1 MKLSKSKFS
10 KRLIIV
16 LIILMIFNVVAPKKV
31 KAWDLGGILI
41 KPFSAIVLSNLVTID
56 VTIGSLLNGLSIQ
69 TNLVGSI
76 IELFTG
82 DKEDA
87 LKSASYG
94 LSKLF
99 IGPDSIFSGK
109 VLLFNAN
116 IFKATDSSRLAH
128 PDQVIKDI
136 TDIKNG
142 ITSVDKDLGNKISDQ
157 VSPGYNM
164 ISTITI
170 GIASVY
176 LTLRNICGFI
186 MLAGLIFTGIRILI
200 TSNTPTKMAT
210 WRALLQDW
218 FIGMILLIFSH
229 VIMVGIFYV
238 SDLLTEALS
247 DSLNEFGGLNFNLIV
262 KCLKSFDSAEQI
274 ICLIMLGY
282 MIWLTI
288 VFAVAYFKRLMWICV
303 LTVIAPIV
311 SVMYAF
317 GPQTKPI
324 YSKWLREYITTVL
337 IQPFHVIIYYTLTA
351 IPLKMAGSSGWSLT
365 GTNLLEIVYALAAM
379 SFIRP
384 AEKYIRNLFGMNQGI
399 VELASY
405 DSGKKT
411 VVDIGKT
418 AATIAVTAATAGVGG
433 AAMGAIKGGKAMHA
447 VASVGKNV
455 LGNSTLGT
463 IGKGAISGAE
473 TVLDAGGKAGGK
485 IASKVGK
492 MTGLIDADVAK
503 PISMPKGG
511 GEPPINLD
519 DQIKQLEEEYAQTK
533 KREKEYSDSGY
544 YDKAGVEHGNAVSL
558 LDKIQD
564 MKMQKSIQED
574 NKDEKNREE
583 TYTDN
588 MNKTEEKQENPY
600 IIDKAGTTE
609 EKEPVKI
616 DLDNLPKEE
625 KNTEEKTNKN
635 TNENTKETSG
645 LDSINAENILING
658 NNIRFQADNNLDA
671 YKPNEEEKKIDT
683 AENTPQL
690 DETSNKKETEKKEEK
705 DEPKD
710 KNGTNARVS
719 KEGKDIDTNKKEKI
733 IPRNLRRTLAF
744 TQLATGR
751 KGIMDTLNDV
761 NPNSKLGKF
770 TGRFTKSELG
780 QSLGKFE
787 DLGGIKQLH
796 EGFNKIRDGFY
807 ATPPS
812 DDWKATNEQLGE
824 RQKEREEQIKFDI
837 SNNDEYLNYLMYDD
851 NGPKLYDK
859 YKQQYPDKSDA
870 YVKAMAKEK
879 AESKVKSLSDTYVP
893 LGIRDIPTMY
903 KCEEDRKTYGLTAQ
917 EAVVQQKEYESFN
930 LDSDNISYI
939 NGTYNTN
946 YSSVTE
952 AFGKD
957 PDDKTGKQD
966 LANTYYKNGY
976 KDVGSMALVN
986 ELSTLLNVSTKYG
999 MQLDKALR
1007 KQGGEIEYDK
1017 TKLTPAQNERL
1028 TEILGRY
1035 KSIQNNT
1042 TIKEEK
1048 TIKTR
1053 DDKKLPKTK
1062 PTDI

>member
-1 MKLSKSKFS
+1 MNKYESIIIINPSVDEEGIKSLIKKFTDIINNEGKVES
-10 KRLIIV
+10 VEELGKKRLAYEI
-16 LIILMIFNVVAPKKV
+16 KK
-31 KAWDLGGILI
+31 
-41 KPFSAIVLSNLVTID
+41 N
-56 VTIGSLLNGLSIQ
+56 
-69 TNLVGSI
+69 
-76 IELFTG
+76 
-82 DKEDA
+82 KE
-87 LKSASYG
+87 G
-94 LSKLF
+94 
-99 IGPDSIFSGK
+99 
-109 VLLFNAN
+109 
-116 IFKATDSSRLAH
+116 
-128 PDQVIKDI
+128 
-136 TDIKNG
+136 
-142 ITSVDKDLGNKISDQ
+142 
-157 VSPGYNM
+157 
-164 ISTITI
+164 
-170 GIASVY
+170 
-176 LTLRNICGFI
+176 
-186 MLAGLIFTGIRILI
+186 
-200 TSNTPTKMAT
+200 
-210 WRALLQDW
+210 
-218 FIGMILLIFSH
+218 
-229 VIMVGIFYV
+229 
-238 SDLLTEALS
+238 
-247 DSLNEFGGLNFNLIV
+247 
-262 KCLKSFDSAEQI
+262 
-274 ICLIMLGY
+274 
-282 MIWLTI
+282 
-288 VFAVAYFKRLMWICV
+288 
-303 LTVIAPIV
+303 
-311 SVMYAF
+311 
-317 GPQTKPI
+317 
-324 YSKWLREYITTVL
+324 
-337 IQPFHVIIYYTLTA
+337 YYTLF
-351 IPLKMAGSSGWSLT
+351 
-365 GTNLLEIVYALAAM
+365 NFE
-379 SFIRP
+379 
-384 AEKYIRNLFGMNQGI
+384 
-399 VELASY
+399 
-405 DSGKKT
+405 
-411 VVDIGKT
+411 
-418 AATIAVTAATAGVGG
+418 
-433 AAMGAIKGGKAMHA
+433 
-447 VASVGKNV
+447 
-455 LGNSTLGT
+455 
-463 IGKGAISGAE
+463 
-473 TVLDAGGKAGGK
+473 
-485 IASKVGK
+485 
-492 MTGLIDADVAK
+492 AK
-503 PISMPKGG
+503 PELIA
-511 GEPPINLD
+511 E
-519 DQIKQLEEEYAQTK
+519 LERNYRIEDNVMKFITVK
-533 KREKEYSDSGY
+533 KEEKE
-544 YDKAGVEHGNAVSL
+544 
-558 LDKIQD
+558 
-564 MKMQKSIQED
+564 
-574 NKDEKNREE
+574 
-583 TYTDN
+583 
-588 MNKTEEKQENPY
+588 ENPY
-600 IIDKAGTTE
+600 IIDKTGKTE
-609 EKEPVKI
+609 EEPVKI

-645 LDSINAENILING
+645 LNSINAENIIING
-658 NNIRFQADNNLDA
+658 NNIRFQADNNLDV
-671 YKPNEEEKKIDT
+671 YKPNEEDKKTDT

-807 ATPPS
+807 ATPPP

-824 RQKEREEQIKFDI
+824 RQKEREEQIKFEI

-879 AESKVKSLSDTYVP
+879 AESKIKSLSDTYVP

-966 LANTYYKNGY
+966 LANTYYNNGY

>member
-41 KPFSAIVLSNLVTID
+41 KPFSAIVVSNLVSID
-56 VTIGSLLNGLSIQ
+56 VTIGTLLNGFSIG
-69 TNLVGSI
+69 TDLVGSI
-76 IELFTG
+76 IELFTN
-82 DKEDA
+82 DKEEA
-87 LKSASYG
+87 LNNASDG

-99 IGPDSIFSGK
+99 IGPDSIFSGQ
-109 VLLFNAN
+109 VMLFNAN
-116 IFKATDSSRLAH
+116 IFEATSSSLLN
-128 PDQVIKDI
+128 PIDTI
-136 TDIKNG
+136 TE
-142 ITSVDKDLGNKISDQ
+142 ITNAINSVDSGVGGKLKAISVTDASKKL
-157 VSPGYNM
+157 SPGYHM
-164 ISTITI
+164 ITTIRK
-170 GIASVY
+170 GVASVY
-176 LTLRNICGFI
+176 ITLRNICGFI

-238 SDLLTEALS
+238 SDLLTAALS
-247 DSLNEFGGLNFNLIV
+247 DSSNGFGGLNFNLIV

-351 IPLKMAGSSGWSLT
+351 IPLKMVESSGWSLT

-384 AEKYIRNLFGMNQGI
+384 AEKYIRGLFGMNQGI
-399 VELASY
+399 AELASY

-418 AATIAVTAATAGVGG
+418 AATIAVTASTAGLGG

-455 LGNSTLGT
+455 LGNSTLGK

-473 TVLDAGGKAGGK
+473 TILDAGGKAGEK

-511 GEPPINLD
+511 GEPQINLD

-564 MKMQKSIQED
+564 MKMQKVIQED
-574 NKDEKNREE
+574 NK
-583 TYTDN
+583 
-588 MNKTEEKQENPY
+588 EEKEENPY
-600 IIDKAGTTE
+600 IIDKTGKTE
-609 EKEPVKI
+609 EEPVKI
-616 DLDNLPKEE
+616 DLDKLPKEE

-635 TNENTKETSG
+635 TKETSG
-645 LDSINAENILING
+645 LDSINAENIIING
-658 NNIRFQADNNLDA
+658 NNIRFQADNNLDD
-671 YKPNEEEKKIDT
+671 YKPNEEDKKIDT

-807 ATPPS
+807 ATPPP

-824 RQKEREEQIKFDI
+824 RQKEREEQIKFEI

-879 AESKVKSLSDTYVP
+879 AESKIKSLSDTYVP

-903 KCEEDRKTYGLTAQ
+903 KCEEDRKTYGLTAK

-966 LANTYYKNGY
+966 LANTYYNNGY

-1028 TEILGRY
+1028 TEVLGRY

-1042 TIKEEK
+1042 TTKEER

>member
-41 KPFSAIVLSNLVTID
+41 KPFSAIVLSNLVSID
-56 VTIGSLLNGLSIQ
+56 VTIGTLLNGFSIG
-69 TNLVGSI
+69 TDLVGSI
-76 IELFTG
+76 IELFTN

-87 LKSASYG
+87 LNKASDG

-99 IGPDSIFSGK
+99 IGPDSIFSGQ

-116 IFKATDSSRLAH
+116 IFKATDESRLLH
-128 PDQVIKDI
+128 PKQMI

-142 ITSVDKDLGNKISDQ
+142 ITSVDGDLGAKISDQ
-157 VSPGYNM
+157 LSTGYNM

-176 LTLRNICGFI
+176 ITLRNICGFI

-238 SDLLTEALS
+238 SDLLTEALRG
-247 DSLNEFGGLNFNLIV
+247 SLNGFGGLNFNLIV

-337 IQPFHVIIYYTLTA
+337 IQPFHLIIYYTLTA
-351 IPLKMAGSSGWSLT
+351 IPLQMVGSSGWSLT

-384 AEKYIRNLFGMNQGI
+384 AEKYIRGLFGMNQGI
-399 VELASY
+399 AELASY

-418 AATIAVTAATAGVGG
+418 AATIAVTASTAGLGG

-473 TVLDAGGKAGGK
+473 TVLDAGGKVGGK

-645 LDSINAENILING
+645 LDSINAENIIING

-671 YKPNEEEKKIDT
+671 YKPNEEDKKIDT

-807 ATPPS
+807 ATPPP

-824 RQKEREEQIKFDI
+824 RQKEREEQIKFEI

-879 AESKVKSLSDTYVP
+879 AESKIKSLSDTYVP

-903 KCEEDRKTYGLTAQ
+903 KCEEDRKAYGLTAQ
-917 EAVVQQKEYESFN
+917 EAVVQQKEYERFN

-966 LANTYYKNGY
+966 LANTYYNNGY

-1028 TEILGRY
+1028 TEVLGRY

-1042 TIKEEK
+1042 TIKEER

>member
-41 KPFSAIVLSNLVTID
+41 KPFSAIVLSNLVSID
-56 VTIGSLLNGLSIQ
+56 VTIGTLLNGFSIG
-69 TNLVGSI
+69 TDLVGSI
-76 IELFTG
+76 IELFTN
-82 DKEDA
+82 DKEEA
-87 LKSASYG
+87 LNNASDG

-99 IGPDSIFSGK
+99 IGPDSIFSGQ
-109 VLLFNAN
+109 VMLFNAN
-116 IFKATDSSRLAH
+116 IFEATSSSLLN
-128 PDQVIKDI
+128 PIDTI
-136 TDIKNG
+136 TE
-142 ITSVDKDLGNKISDQ
+142 ITNAINSVDSGVGGKLKAISVTDASKKL
-157 VSPGYNM
+157 SPGYHM
-164 ISTITI
+164 ITTIRK
-170 GIASVY
+170 GVASVY
-176 LTLRNICGFI
+176 ITLRNICGFI

-238 SDLLTEALS
+238 SDLLTAALS
-247 DSLNEFGGLNFNLIV
+247 DSSNGFGGLNFNLIV

-351 IPLKMAGSSGWSLT
+351 IPLKMVESSGWSLT

-384 AEKYIRNLFGMNQGI
+384 AEKYIRGLFGMNQGI
-399 VELASY
+399 TELASY

-418 AATIAVTAATAGVGG
+418 AATVAVTAATAGVGG

-447 VASVGKNV
+447 VASVGKDV

-473 TVLDAGGKAGGK
+473 TVLDAGGKVGGK

-1007 KQGGEIEYDK
+1007 KQGGEIQYDK

-1028 TEILGRY
+1028 TEVLGRY

-1042 TIKEEK
+1042 TIKE
-1048 TIKTR
+1048 
-1053 DDKKLPKTK
+1053 
-1062 PTDI
+1062 

>member
-10 KRLIIV
+10 KRLIII
-16 LIILMIFNVVAPKKV
+16 LIILMIFNVIVPKKV

-41 KPFSAIVLSNLVTID
+41 KPFSAIVLSHLLTID
-56 VTIGSLLNGLSIQ
+56 VTIGIMFNGLSIGVDI
-69 TNLVGSI
+69 LGSV
-76 IELFTG
+76 IEIFTK
-82 DKEDA
+82 DNEDA
-87 LKSASYG
+87 LNNASTA
-94 LSKLF
+94 LSKIF
-99 IGPDSIFSGK
+99 IGPDAIFSGK
-109 VLLFNAN
+109 VKMLDAN
-116 IFKATDSSRLAH
+116 IFSTRLLDLESIKQDVREIANGIKSIDSS
-128 PDQVIKDI
+128 V
-136 TDIKNG
+136 
-142 ITSVDKDLGNKISDQ
+142 SSISDAL
-157 VSPGYNM
+157 SPGYDM
-164 ISTITI
+164 IITI
-170 GIASVY
+170 KKGIASVY
-176 LTLRNICGFI
+176 VILRDVCGFI
-186 MLAGLIFTGIRILI
+186 MLAGLIFTGIRIII
-200 TSNTPTKMAT
+200 TSNVPTKMAT

-218 FIGMILLIFSH
+218 IIGMLLLIISH
-229 VIMVGIFYV
+229 VIMVGIFYL
-238 SDLLTEALS
+238 SDLLTNALGN
-247 DSLNEFGGLNFNLIV
+247 SLNGFGGMNFNLII

-337 IQPFHVIIYYTLTA
+337 IQPFHIIIYYTLVA
-351 IPLKMAGSSGWSLT
+351 IPISFVNSNGGFSLT
-365 GTNLLEIVYALAAM
+365 GSNLFEIIYALAAI

-399 VELASY
+399 AELASY

-418 AATIAVTAATAGVGG
+418 VATVAVTAATAGVGG

-447 VASVGKNV
+447 VANVGKNM
-455 LGNSTLGT
+455 LGNSTVGT
-463 IGKGAISGAE
+463 LGKGVISGAE
-473 TVLDAGGKAGGK
+473 TILDTGGKVGGK

-511 GEPPINLD
+511 GKPPINID

-564 MKMQKSIQED
+564 MKMQKVIQED
-574 NKDEKNREE
+574 NKEEK
-583 TYTDN
+583 YTDN
-588 MNKTEEKQENPY
+588 MNKTEEKEENPY
-600 IIDKAGTTE
+600 IIDKTGKTE
-609 EKEPVKI
+609 EEPVKI
-616 DLDNLPKEE
+616 DLDKLPKEE
-625 KNTEEKTNKN
+625 KNKEEKTNKN

-645 LDSINAENILING
+645 LDSINAENIIING
-658 NNIRFQADNNLDA
+658 NNIRFQADNNLDD
-671 YKPNEEEKKIDT
+671 YKPNEEDKKIDT

-719 KEGKDIDTNKKEKI
+719 KQGKDIDTNKKEKI

-807 ATPPS
+807 ATPPP

-824 RQKEREEQIKFDI
+824 RQKEREEQIKFEI

-879 AESKVKSLSDTYVP
+879 AESKIKSLSDTYVP

-917 EAVVQQKEYESFN
+917 EAVVQQKEYERFN

-966 LANTYYKNGY
+966 LANTYYNNGY

-1017 TKLTPAQNERL
+1017 TKLTQAQNERL

-1042 TIKEEK
+1042 TIKEER